1 MATVTRQLRLTVDNG
16 WGHPSWKK
24 VATVTCLPQQFSFSS
39 LSMLPSIDG
48 VGAEEQQQHGE
59 GEWCN
64 NNRRLN
70 DGDGILEVNNEEK
83 VWMGSDGYGGEG
95 MKAEEKGWMMN
106 TKGHEYGRTRILN
119 AEEIPALILWFSWC
133 CIWLLLLLLS
143 KNVKCCF
150 RWEEVKEEFGCW
162 SWSRVV
168 LEQSPSNLP
177 RSKGKG
183 MAGSQYKDPSTAQ
196 LAGSRVVEYS

>member
-1 MATVTRQLRLTVDNG
+1 MVDNG

-39 LSMLPSIDG
+39 LSMSPSING
-48 VGAEEQQQHGE
+48 VGAEGQQHGE
-59 GEWCN
+59 EEWRN
-64 NNRRLN
+64 TNRRLN

-83 VWMGSDGYGGEG
+83 VWMRSDEYGGEG
-95 MKAEEKGWMMN
+95 MKAEEKRWMMN

-183 MAGSQYKDPSTAQ
+183 MAGSQCEAPSTAQ